1 MVVVILLLHC
11 ASQKLVKKS
20 LTPGSILVG
29 HSLNHASAS
38 ILSPLLSPL
47 FKDSRTVWVTHV
59 GFFCLIKPQ
68 SLKWLLEAYGW
79 IYDLS
84 SLWAVAV
91 LKIDHKQVTDT
102 GLLFHNSGSHTGPL
116 PTIVNL
122 CKVSQLYSLQV
133 YRLFTLRESLW
144 RCTHFNHH
152 NGCIMFA
159 LSSLKPYPLNPK
171 PFCTFLMTCLPVTFI
186 CPCDHVHHLAQPC
199 SEFNPKPLSRDH
211 DES

>member
-11 ASQKLVKKS
+11 ALQKLVKKL

-29 HSLNHASAS
+29 HSLNHALANM
-38 ILSPLLSPL
+38 LSPLLSPL
-47 FKDSRTVWVTHV
+47 FKDSRTVWAIHV

-84 SLWAVAV
+84 SLWAIPV
-91 LKIDHKQVTDT
+91 LEIDHKQVIDT

-122 CKVSQLYSLQV
+122 CKVSQLYSLQITCGV
-133 YRLFTLRESLW
+133 LSL
-144 RCTHFNHH
+144 HPK
-152 NGCIMFA
+152 GI
-159 LSSLKPYPLNPK
+159 SLKVYPFK
-171 PFCTFLMTCLPVTFI
+171 PP
-186 CPCDHVHHLAQPC
+186 
-199 SEFNPKPLSRDH
+199 
-211 DES
+211 